1 MEGEGRAFYL
11 SVATLLSLKNGI
23 TISKVTSW
31 IQSKVNIGLLRS
43 MLMCLRGSRQKLV
56 KEKLDIE
63 LEHTIIKNN

>member
-1 MEGEGRAFYL
+1 M
-11 SVATLLSLKNGI
+11 ATLLSLKNGI
-23 TISKVTSW
+23 AISKVTSW